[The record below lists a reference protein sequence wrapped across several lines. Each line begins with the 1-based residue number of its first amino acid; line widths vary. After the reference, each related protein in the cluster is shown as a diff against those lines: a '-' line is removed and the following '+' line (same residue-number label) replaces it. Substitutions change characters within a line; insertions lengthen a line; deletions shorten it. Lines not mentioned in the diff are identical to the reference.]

1 MWPLTVSDVS
11 NLPMPPAFLF
21 RNPSEIKILV
31 EPSVHE
37 QQDGVIFGLCATGTS
52 SRDSLLSWIRL
63 LERTGNPAL
72 SSIPVVF
79 RLKAPE
85 TEVANVRE
93 ENEEQKP
100 IEDS

>member
-1 MWPLTVSDVS
+1 
-11 NLPMPPAFLF
+11 MPPSFMF
-21 RNPSEIKILV
+21 RNPSEINILV
-31 EPSVHE
+31 QPSVHE
-37 QQDGVIFGLCATGTS
+37 QEDGVILGLCATGTS

-63 LERTGNPAL
+63 LEKAGNPAL

-85 TEVANVRE
+85 TQVATVQE
-93 ENEEQKP
+93 ENEEHKS